1 MVDARTVGSGDT
13 YRIERVYL
21 HCDHAYG
28 FTHDYNGPYWRPEW
42 WAQVPISKRGAQL
55 RDTRDSER
63 RDDFAPADKGGPGK
77 ALPESRSI
85 NANSQA
91 IQGRGGGSVEREST
105 GNLRNTIA
113 QFGAQTRVGRKR

>member
-1 MVDARTVGSGDT
+1 MRTGPLTTTTDRNLPVELADGVAE
-13 YRIERVYL
+13 RIPHR
-21 HCDHAYG
+21 DRRR
-28 FTHDYNGPYWRPEW
+28 PYWRAEW

>member
-63 RDDFAPADKGGPGK
+63 RDDFDSANEGGAGD
-77 ALPESRSI
+77 ASPEL
-85 NANSQA
+85 N
-91 IQGRGGGSVEREST
+91 
-105 GNLRNTIA
+105 
-113 QFGAQTRVGRKR
+113 